1 MKNLKNV
8 AILLVMFAIISCGNS
23 IESNAQKLVKLQC
36 KAQKLAKKAMS
47 GDIDQIEASNLAM
60 EAAKFGEKVKNK
72 YKSKEEQEK
81 FQEAMIKYAKE
92 CK

>member
-23 IESNAQKLVKLQC
+23 IESDAQKLVKLQC

-47 GDIDQIEASNLAM
+47 GDIDQIERGIKFSNGSC
-60 EAAKFGEKVKNK
+60 KIWR
-72 YKSKEEQEK
+72 KSKKQV
-81 FQEAMIKYAKE
+81 
-92 CK
+92 